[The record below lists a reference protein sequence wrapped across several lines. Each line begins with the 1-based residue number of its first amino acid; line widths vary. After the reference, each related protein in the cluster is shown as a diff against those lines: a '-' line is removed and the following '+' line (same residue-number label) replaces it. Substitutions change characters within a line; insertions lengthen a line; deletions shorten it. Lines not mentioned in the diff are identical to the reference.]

1 MNEIATHTQT
11 PITMSI
17 SAFSKA
23 ADLGRSSTYKLIDAG
38 EIESVL
44 VGRRRL
50 IIMQS
55 YADFLARQSKAQAGE
70 IGRFASPNPRAG
82 VRQAAPPS
90 PAPKTAR
97 NGSATP
103 AKRQKVRH
111 RRP

>member
-1 MNEIATHTQT
+1 MNEIATPTHA

-23 ADLGRSSTYKLIDAG
+23 ADLGRSSTYKLLDAG

-55 YADFLARQSKAQAGE
+55 YADFLARQSKAQGGE
-70 IGRFASPNPRAG
+70 IGRRFASPNPRAG
-82 VRQAAPPS
+82 VRQAAP
-90 PAPKTAR
+90 APKTAR
-97 NGSATP
+97 NGNATP
-103 AKRQKVRH
+103 AKRQKVRQ
-111 RRP
+111 RRA